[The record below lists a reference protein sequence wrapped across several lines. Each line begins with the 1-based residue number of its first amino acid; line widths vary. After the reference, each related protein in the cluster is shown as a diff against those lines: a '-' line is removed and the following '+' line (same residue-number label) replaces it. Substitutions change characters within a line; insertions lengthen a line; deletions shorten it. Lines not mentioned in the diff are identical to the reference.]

1 MATMRRSCALL
12 CNLLLACSHALIAP
26 PKALQPL
33 HSRRAAAAVDA
44 SAAAATTGDAATPA
58 DANGVTSTTSDA
70 ATAAAPTATEAAN
83 GHQRKT
89 AAVFGF
95 FGASDREL
103 ALIEKRYAKNGYEC
117 VVVPSPVKEVAR
129 PSGWYK
135 NFRRNARLGK
145 DHELARHFDVVHC
158 MSGGFLNYYLT
169 RGAGVPL
176 ACDTLLL
183 DSTPILPKPRAFTT
197 FARQFMRDA
206 LPFGKVVDLFPQPLH
221 LFLIRTRWSVTAF
234 RLRVQ
239 HWVLRRLGR
248 HPRAWRDLTT
258 RWLRVSSSAAR
269 RGNYEPIVAHAA
281 RVAFG
286 RAPAA
291 PPPKRAVFLHNPA
304 DPYLSRDDVLA
315 TVGAAGRLGLAA
327 DVHEVATNHVQTI
340 FQKPRLIFEGALA

>member
-1 MATMRRSCALL
+1 MRRRCALL
-12 CNLLLACSHALIAP
+12 CNLLLACSHALVAP
-26 PKALQPL
+26 PKPLQPL

-70 ATAAAPTATEAAN
+70 NAVAAPASSGAAN

-239 HWVLRRLGR
+239 HWFLRRLGR

-315 TVGAAGRLGLAA
+315 TVGAAERLGLAA

-340 FQKPRLIFEGALA
+340 FQKPRIIFEGALA

>member
-1 MATMRRSCALL
+1 M
-12 CNLLLACSHALIAP
+12 IAP
-26 PKALQPL
+26 PKARAL
-33 HSRRAAAAVDA
+33 HLAARRPPWTRAPPQDRRRRLAGRRRR
-44 SAAAATTGDAATPA
+44 T
-58 DANGVTSTTSDA
+58 TTSDA
-70 ATAAAPTATEAAN
+70 NAVAAPASSGAAN

-103 ALIEKRYAKNGYEC
+103 KLIEKRYAKNGYEC

-169 RGAGVPL
+169 PGAGH
-176 ACDTLLL
+176 AAGGDTLLL

-221 LFLIRTRWSVTAF
+221 CSLDSGGVRGRPSATGPALGPAAAGAAPARVAGPHDALAARVVVGGAPGQ
-234 RLRVQ
+234 LRPIV
-239 HWVLRRLGR
+239 
-248 HPRAWRDLTT
+248 AA
-258 RWLRVSSSAAR
+258 AAR
-269 RGNYEPIVAHAA
+269 RV
-281 RVAFG
+281 G
-286 RAPAA
+286 RAPRGAA
-291 PPPKRAVFLHNPA
+291 AERAVFLHNPA
-304 DPYLSRDDVLA
+304 DPTCRATTSSRRWRRR
-315 TVGAAGRLGLAA
+315 GAADLAA
-327 DVHEVATNHVQTI
+327 TSTKVATNRG
-340 FQKPRLIFEGALA
+340 PSRSRLRRARVRLPAREAV

>member
-1 MATMRRSCALL
+1 MQPCIDCTTQGPAAHAASPRRGRR
-12 CNLLLACSHALIAP
+12 CSND
-26 PKALQPL
+26 Q
-33 HSRRAAAAVDA
+33 RRAAAAAPA
-44 SAAAATTGDAATPA
+44 S
-58 DANGVTSTTSDA
+58 S
-70 ATAAAPTATEAAN
+70 EAAN

-239 HWVLRRLGR
+239 HWFLRRLGR

-281 RVAFG
+281 RA
-286 RAPAA
+286 
-291 PPPKRAVFLHNPA
+291 
-304 DPYLSRDDVLA
+304 
-315 TVGAAGRLGLAA
+315 
-327 DVHEVATNHVQTI
+327 
-340 FQKPRLIFEGALA
+340 

>member
-44 SAAAATTGDAATPA
+44 SAAAATGDAATPA

-70 ATAAAPTATEAAN
+70 TAAAAPASSEAAN

-269 RGNYEPIVAHAA
+269 RGNYEPIVDHAA
-281 RVAFG
+281 RIAFS

-304 DPYLSRDDVLA
+304 DPYLSRADVLA
-315 TVGAAGRLGLAA
+315 TVGAAEEESKEDVAVAA
-327 DVHEVATNHVQTI
+327 
-340 FQKPRLIFEGALA
+340 GAKV

>member
-1 MATMRRSCALL
+1 M
-12 CNLLLACSHALIAP
+12 
-26 PKALQPL
+26 
-33 HSRRAAAAVDA
+33 
-44 SAAAATTGDAATPA
+44 
-58 DANGVTSTTSDA
+58 
-70 ATAAAPTATEAAN
+70 
-83 GHQRKT
+83 
-89 AAVFGF
+89 
-95 FGASDREL
+95 
-103 ALIEKRYAKNGYEC
+103 
-117 VVVPSPVKEVAR
+117 
-129 PSGWYK
+129 
-135 NFRRNARLGK
+135 
-145 DHELARHFDVVHC
+145 VHC

-239 HWVLRRLGR
+239 HWFLRRLGR

-315 TVGAAGRLGLAA
+315 TVGAAERLGLAA
-327 DVHEVATNHVQTI
+327 AVHEVATNHVQTI